1 MKRILMAAAL
11 GLAVSMATALPAVS
25 ATTAQEEAILL
36 KKKKALAA
44 KKAAEKALKEA
55 DAEEAKLKK
64 TKTRQVKS
72 GQVSIFARKKT
83 EKQADL
89 KIKAKR
95 KPATLRIE
103 PVMDRR
109 VTRARACGGFMDC
122 LFGKRNVRV
131 TRNAGQF
138 QNASFSAGAGLSMK
152 KTRKTIDWSE
162 TKYAPGSVIVRTS
175 ERALYYVLGDG
186 EAIRYSVGV
195 GKEGMQWSG
204 VNKVSRKQEWP
215 SWTPPKVMIEREA
228 AKGHYIPDFMEGGPG
243 NPLGAR
249 AMYLGGTMFR
259 IHGTNNEA
267 SIGGAV
273 SSGCIRM
280 MNADVIDL
288 YERVKIGATVYVQH

>member
-1 MKRILMAAAL
+1 MKRILLALAL
-11 GLAVSMATALPAVS
+11 GAGVLTTAVTPVLA
-25 ATTAQEEAILL
+25 ATTPAEEAILL

-44 KKAAEKALKEA
+44 KRAAEKALKEA
-55 DAEEAKLKK
+55 EADAAKLKK
-64 TKTRQVKS
+64 QKAAKQASASTPS
-72 GQVSIFARKKT
+72 NSIF
-83 EKQADL
+83 
-89 KIKAKR
+89 AKR
-95 KPATLRIE
+95 KPRTLRVE
-103 PVMDRR
+103 PVADRR
-109 VTRARACGGFMDC
+109 IVRKKDCGGFMDC
-122 LFGKRNVRV
+122 MFGKRNVRV
-131 TRNAGQF
+131 TRNAGF
-138 QNASFSAGAGLSMK
+138 QTASFSTGAGLSAK
-152 KTRKTIDWSE
+152 KTRKTIDWTE
-162 TKYAPGSVIVRTS
+162 TKYKPGTVVVRTS

-215 SWTPPKVMIEREA
+215 SWTPPQTMIEREA

-288 YERVKIGATVYVQH
+288 YERVKIGATVYVY